1 MIAGAG
7 EFFRPNGEIRVV
19 VGGQTAAF
27 FDIEKDD
34 GAGSEAL
41 GLRSS
46 CGILRVLGSVLFCRG
61 FILELA
67 GLAAAIQNQKTETL

>member
-7 EFFRPNGEIRVV
+7 ELFGPSAVIRVV

-34 GAGSEAL
+34 GAGSEAF

-46 CGILRVLGSVLFCRG
+46 YGILRVLGSVSFCRG
-61 FILELA
+61 SF
-67 GLAAAIQNQKTETL
+67 